1 MLKNAWWPFGLLIA
15 GAVVLWLLGYRR
27 TDTGAVAFMAVLIAV
42 AGAYLLTI
50 QNQGGRKR

>member
-15 GAVVLWLLGYRR
+15 GAVILWLLGYRY
-27 TDTGAVAFMAVLIAV
+27 TDTGAVVFMAVLIAV